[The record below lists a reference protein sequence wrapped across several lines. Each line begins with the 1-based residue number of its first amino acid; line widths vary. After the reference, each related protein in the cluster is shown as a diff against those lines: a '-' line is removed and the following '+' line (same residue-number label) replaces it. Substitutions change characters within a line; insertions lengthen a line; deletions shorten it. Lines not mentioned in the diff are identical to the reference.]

1 MEAGTISHFTVTPYQ
16 FDVVVSF
23 VAPLSDSY
31 RIECVSADGEK
42 YSVTTT
48 DRTIDFTGLTPG
60 TEYTIYVYG
69 ADGDEPIETA
79 AVSTAALDTSKV
91 PALNLNYNY
100 NVGDTV
106 VLTFSNV
113 HDNINS
119 VRWTVNGAE
128 VKDTV
133 LKLSAGN
140 GYEVMAEITTDAGTE
155 YLMRYINV
163 K

>member
-1 MEAGTISHFTVTPYQ
+1 M
-16 FDVVVSF
+16 
-23 VAPLSDSY
+23 
-31 RIECVSADGEK
+31 
-42 YSVTTT
+42 
-48 DRTIDFTGLTPG
+48 
-60 TEYTIYVYG
+60 
-69 ADGDEPIETA
+69 
-79 AVSTAALDTSKV
+79 
-91 PALNLNYNY
+91 
-100 NVGDTV
+100 GDTV

-113 HDNINS
+113 QGNINS
-119 VRWTVNGAE
+119 VRWTVNGTE